1 MMSFSKS
8 SVLITY
14 SYGAIVPCDGWQPDT
29 NAPVNLKKVVERG
42 LRCNCS
48 TLRRHRSEQL
58 AHKLRFEG
66 AEPAGEA
73 RPPAE

>member
-29 NAPVNLKKVVERG
+29 SAPVNLKKW
-42 LRCNCS
+42 L
-48 TLRRHRSEQL
+48 
-58 AHKLRFEG
+58 KG
-66 AEPAGEA
+66 AFDAIAALFGDIDLNSLLTS
-73 RPPAE
+73 